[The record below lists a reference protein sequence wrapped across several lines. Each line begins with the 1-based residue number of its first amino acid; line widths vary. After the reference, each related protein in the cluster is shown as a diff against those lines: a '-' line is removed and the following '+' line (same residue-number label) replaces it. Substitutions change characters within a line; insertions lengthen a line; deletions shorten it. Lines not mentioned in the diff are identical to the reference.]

1 MKNGSENSTFYILH
15 SEFIYMNLQK
25 KKQLRIARRKA
36 RVQVSGTAD
45 KPRFSVY
52 RSLKGIY
59 AQIINDET
67 GKTLV
72 SASSKDIKANK
83 MKKAEI
89 AAEVGKLLSERA
101 KEKNISRV
109 VFDRGSAKY
118 HGRIKALADGAR
130 EGGLRF

>member
-1 MKNGSENSTFYILH
+1 
-15 SEFIYMNLQK
+15 MNKEKVK
-25 KKQLRIARRKA
+25 KIIKARRKA
-36 RVQVSGTAD
+36 RVSMKVRGTE
-45 KPRFSVY
+45 KCPRLSVY

-72 SASSKDIKANK
+72 AASSKDIKDK
-83 MKKAEI
+83 KIKKAEI
-89 AAEVGKLLSERA
+89 AAEVGKLLSKRA
-101 KEKNISRV
+101 AEKNISRV

-130 EGGLRF
+130 EGGLKF